1 MYQSSFIIRKKTLG
15 WIFICFFTLLC
26 FFDLLYPSKGENVS
40 RIVPVIGRTLFLF
53 LCIFYVLYKKLISE
67 LKIKKTV
74 TGGAFVILG
83 ILISVFSIIINI
95 DSYILNINSV
105 VKIIY
110 WIFGF
115 FFFYYTLL
123 IGTINEKQLK
133 YFVSIAVFIY
143 FSVIIRDFNN
153 VDLWLGAKEYFVS
166 NNSYI
171 LLKLTPLVLLVHKR
185 FKKVFLIIITVG
197 IILSFKRGAILGIF
211 LILLMYFFNE
221 MKKSNNQ
228 FLGIFYLTM
237 FSGIIYFFLISNLDV
252 LFSRVSDFQDID
264 SFGSGRGKMFRLIIN
279 DMLFENFNI
288 LNFFFGNG
296 FMSTKDFFG
305 EEIGYR
311 IMAHSDFFE
320 FFYDFGILGLI
331 IFLICIRKIYKLYV
345 FFKKTEYNL
354 ALKSILLIIV
364 LSAFFSINFF
374 TPEMIYLAAPLALLE
389 FKRTKIIYSNNI

>member
-1 MYQSSFIIRKKTLG
+1 MYQISFILRKKTLG
-15 WIFICFFTLLC
+15 RIFICFFTLLC

-110 WIFGF
+110 WICGF

-133 YFVSIAVFIY
+133 YFVVTAVVIY
-143 FSVIIRDFNN
+143 FGVIIRDFIN
-153 VDLWLGAKEYFVS
+153 VDLWRGSKNYFVS

-171 LLKLTPLVLLVHKR
+171 LLKLSPLVLLIGGR
-185 FKKVFLIIITVG
+185 FKKVLLVIITIG
-197 IILSFKRGAILGIF
+197 IILSFKRGAILAIF
-211 LILLMYFFNE
+211 VILFFYLLYD
-221 MKKSNNQ
+221 MKKSSP
-228 FLGIFYLTM
+228 FKSIFFITA
-237 FSGIIYFFLISNLDV
+237 FSGIIYSFLNLNLDV
-252 LFSRVSDFQDID
+252 LLSRLSDFEEID
-264 SFGSGRGKMFRLIIN
+264 SFGSGRGKMFRLITN
-279 DMLFENFNI
+279 DMLIENFNI
-288 LNFFFGNG
+288 VNFIFGNG
-296 FMSTKDFFG
+296 FMSTKDLF
-305 EEIGYR
+305 EKEIGYR
-311 IMAHSDFFE
+311 ISAHSDFFE

-354 ALKSILLIIV
+354 AIKSILIIIL
-364 LSAFFSINFF
+364 LSAFYSINFF
-374 TPEMIYLAAPLALLE
+374 TPEMIYLVIPLAFLE
-389 FKRTKIIYSNNI
+389 FKRIKIIYSKNI